1 MDTHSAFAGHDGT
14 DAGTRAAS
22 IKTGLGDECIEWF
35 DVVVGQTLNFKSQT
49 GREGNFPI
57 AEFLSSFLFPV
68 EHTNRSFSMP
78 RELLMDQMRTAGL
91 GERLRLS
98 LQPRNMR
105 LLPLWQKQWV
115 ALAIRMKRLHLL
127 DRDDLKDPY
136 ALVRIDCDEE

>member
-35 DVVVGQTLNFKSQT
+35 DVVVGQTLNFQSQT
-49 GREGNFPI
+49 SREGNFPI
-57 AEFLSSFLFPV
+57 TEFLSSFLFPV

-78 RELLMDQMRTAGL
+78 RELLM
-91 GERLRLS
+91 
-98 LQPRNMR
+98 
-105 LLPLWQKQWV
+105 WQKQWV

>member
-35 DVVVGQTLNFKSQT
+35 DVVVGQTLNFQSQT
-49 GREGNFPI
+49 SREGNFPI
-57 AEFLSSFLFPV
+57 TEFLSSFLFPV

-91 GERLRLS
+91 WERLRLLNRIFS
-98 LQPRNMR
+98 T
-105 LLPLWQKQWV
+105 KEYEAFAAV
-115 ALAIRMKRLHLL
+115 AEAMGCPSHSHEAASSAGQR
-127 DRDDLKDPY
+127 
-136 ALVRIDCDEE
+136 